1 METSADGGDQRN
13 SAHRIP
19 TERSA
24 IGVNEPLDHHRAP
37 HLKHGSFG
45 EVIRVQRTLERL
57 EIAQLFVGRRLSQQ
71 GLRVRRAP
79 LQHEGTSSLRKLP
92 IGEPK
97 RTRREIQVEVD
108 AQLGEPSAERDG
120 RALVVRREPLARV
133 APSHMPPEPAAL
145 AVDPATAAAARR

>member
-1 METSADGGDQRN
+1 VETSADGGDQRN
-13 SAHRIP
+13 SVHRIP

-79 LQHEGTSSLRKLP
+79 LQHEGTSSIPQKLQ

-108 AQLGEPSAERDG
+108 AQLGEHRAPSAT
-120 RALVVRREPLARV
+120 AVR
-133 APSHMPPEPAAL
+133 SS
-145 AVDPATAAAARR
+145 